1 MSGAVG
7 VIVMYVEEVVAITQ
21 LTVPEVVAAVVR
33 QARTLGE
40 RYDSNRLLAA
50 MVEKCHGKQRGRKPV
65 TGSMHKAVVGRWS
78 GVGSEVRAH
87 VCSLRMIIKAV
98 SAGFRTEELSRSS
111 CPRVCVRRHPV

>member
-1 MSGAVG
+1 
-7 VIVMYVEEVVAITQ
+7 MYGEDVVAITQ
-21 LTVPEVVAAVVR
+21 PTVPEVVAAVVR

-50 MVEKCHGKQRGRKPV
+50 MVEECHGKQRGRKTV

-111 CPRVCVRRHPV
+111 STSVFVATLFDPCRRC